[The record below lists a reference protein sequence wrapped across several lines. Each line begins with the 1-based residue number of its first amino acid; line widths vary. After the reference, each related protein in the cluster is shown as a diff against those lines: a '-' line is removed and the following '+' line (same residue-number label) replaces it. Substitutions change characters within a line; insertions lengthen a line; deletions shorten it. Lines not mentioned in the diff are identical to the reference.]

1 MKYFITFIMSV
12 MILMLLNTPTEAA
25 DSNTVSSTVSSSTV
39 TGTTTVDR
47 TPSTAASP
55 NIVINNQDVCVTA
68 VGGAA
73 QTAVV
78 GLSLGTT
85 MRDKNCEVL
94 KLARSLYGMGMK
106 VASVSLLCQD
116 ERVFEAMNMAG
127 TPCPIDGKIGEEAKQ
142 LWRIKLG
149 LVDTEIPDDTDYD
162 RVKDSFNGFEDWD
175 IDEREEW
182 NPYE

>member
-1 MKYFITFIMSV
+1 
-12 MILMLLNTPTEAA
+12 
-25 DSNTVSSTVSSSTV
+25 
-39 TGTTTVDR
+39 
-47 TPSTAASP
+47 
-55 NIVINNQDVCVTA
+55 
-68 VGGAA
+68 
-73 QTAVV
+73 
-78 GLSLGTT
+78 
-85 MRDKNCEVL
+85 
-94 KLARSLYGMGMK
+94 MGMK